1 MASISVDTKVSVGW
15 TELGQKVTL
24 NKNSFQNI
32 LKWQPS
38 PQSHG
43 NLEKVMEKVLETAV
57 MESKELKRVRTL
69 ELGSRDDCYIFYL

>member
-38 PQSHG
+38 PQGHG

-57 MESKELKRVRTL
+57 MVSKELKRVRTL